1 MSAVKPS
8 ETAYTSTSDSTPIKY
23 IISFLLLGFACVYTL
38 RSNLLGNS
46 FEIKY
51 QCILNTL
58 RYVIIAISS
67 SVKEAAAQAGI
78 KFTFRKKK
86 IIGKS
91 RIAYPILKK

>member
-86 IIGKS
+86 RIGKS